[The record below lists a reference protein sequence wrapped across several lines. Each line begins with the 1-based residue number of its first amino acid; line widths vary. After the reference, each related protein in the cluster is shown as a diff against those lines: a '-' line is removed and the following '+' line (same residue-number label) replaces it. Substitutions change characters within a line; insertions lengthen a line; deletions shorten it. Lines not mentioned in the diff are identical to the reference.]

1 MGLLSY
7 IWRGLVLGGVAAI
20 QPGPFQA
27 YLLGQVLRQGW
38 RRTAVA
44 ALAPLFSDIPVI
56 FLTLLVLTQLPN
68 GLLDGLRVAG
78 SGYLFYLAWQAINH
92 PPQPTKPDETESS
105 QSLMKAVLVNL
116 LNPNPYIFWS
126 TLGATTILEGWAIS
140 AWHGLSFLLGF
151 YGAIVTGLFCV
162 IFLFGK
168 MGAFSARTTY
178 WLNLISGV
186 ALVGFG
192 LFQLWTVFI

>member
-1 MGLLSY
+1 MLLISY

-44 ALAPLFSDIPVI
+44 AFAPLVSDGPII
-56 FLTLLVLTQLPN
+56 LLTLLVLTQLPD

-78 SGYLFYLAWQAINH
+78 SGYLFYLAWQAIKT
-92 PPQPTKPDETESS
+92 PPQPVQPDETASS
-105 QSLMKAVLVNL
+105 QSLFKAALVNL

-126 TLGATTILEGWAIS
+126 TLGSTTILEGWAIS
-140 AWHGLSFLLGF
+140 AWHGISFLLGF
-151 YGAIVTGLFCV
+151 YAAIISGLLGV
-162 IFLFGK
+162 IFLFGQA
-168 MGAFSARTTY
+168 GAFSARTTY

-186 ALVGFG
+186 ALCGFG
-192 LFQLWTVFI
+192 LFQLWAVLT